1 MSLSDIKYELGD
13 LNPDHVVNKSVVGAN
28 EVQKVALKLQ
38 AVSDNKYKLIGIV
51 YYEFN
56 PTVYK
61 FETLNRKILTFQ
73 KSIDKLANITFSAKL
88 EPIKV
93 YNQSDYEST
102 I

>member
-1 MSLSDIKYELGD
+1 M
-13 LNPDHVVNKSVVGAN
+13 
-28 EVQKVALKLQ
+28 
-38 AVSDNKYKLIGIV
+38 
-51 YYEFN
+51 YYDFN

-73 KSIDKLANITFSAKL
+73 KSVDKAARITFSAKL

-102 I
+102 M